1 MGNRLEDLEAQ
12 ALLLPER
19 ERAELVARVL
29 ASLSPAP
36 DFDAEWA
43 TEVDRRIEQIES
55 GRAIMTPVGDAITRV
70 REAIR

>member
-1 MGNRLEDLEAQ
+1 MGNRLKDMEAQ
-12 ALLLPER
+12 ALLLPEG
-19 ERAELVARVL
+19 ERVELIARLL

-43 TEVDRRIEQIES
+43 AEVDRRIDEIEG
-55 GRAIMTPVGDAITRV
+55 GRAIMMPVEDAIARI